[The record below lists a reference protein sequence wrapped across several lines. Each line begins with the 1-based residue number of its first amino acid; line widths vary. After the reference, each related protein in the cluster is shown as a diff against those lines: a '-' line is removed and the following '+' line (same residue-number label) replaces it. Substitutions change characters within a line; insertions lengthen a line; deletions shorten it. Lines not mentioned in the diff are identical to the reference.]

1 MPSNT
6 SSTGA
11 PVAARHL
18 PGLLRRVLLPYKHAL
33 ALVDDAQLLAVVHAA
48 RPSQSDTSPTEIT
61 SYQPS
66 TSTFAIPFPRAYP
79 SAASS
84 VQTSIPRPLSCC
96 SPHLA
101 AHLVSNI
108 SLPSAALTAARFR
121 HPPRSSVEPQP
132 HVSVASVDSHIAC
145 IPALPSGA
153 LQSCPRVLDMNIIRN
168 PRCEER
174 PAVVSKGDSRRSL
187 FGSFDICAA
196 SV

>member
-1 MPSNT
+1 MLLARLRATHRPQSPHISLPLSLSPSLAHT
-6 SSTGA
+6 R
-11 PVAARHL
+11 P
-18 PGLLRRVLLPYKHAL
+18 PL
-33 ALVDDAQLLAVVHAA
+33 AL
-48 RPSQSDTSPTEIT
+48 RKP
-61 SYQPS
+61 
-66 TSTFAIPFPRAYP
+66 
-79 SAASS
+79 ASHDH
-84 VQTSIPRPLSCC
+84 PRPLTCC

-101 AHLVSNI
+101 AQLVSNL

-121 HPPRSSVEPQP
+121 HPPRSSVERATQ
-132 HVSVASVDSHIAC
+132 SQIAC
-145 IPALPSGA
+145 IPALSTRA

>member
-1 MPSNT
+1 M
-6 SSTGA
+6 
-11 PVAARHL
+11 AARHL

-66 TSTFAIPFPRAYP
+66 TFAFPFPRAYP

-84 VQTSIPRPLSCC
+84 VQTSIPRPLTCC

-153 LQSCPRVLDMNIIRN
+153 LQSCPRVLDMNIIRTHAARSDL
-168 PRCEER
+168 PWFQRVI
-174 PAVVSKGDSRRSL
+174 PVVVYSGHLIYARRA
-187 FGSFDICAA
+187 FDRDVHVE
-196 SV
+196 SSS

>member
-1 MPSNT
+1 
-6 SSTGA
+6 
-11 PVAARHL
+11 VAARHL